1 MYLCNKK
8 KMKFSIITINYNNYE
23 GLRRT
28 VESVIGQTYKD
39 FEYIVIDGGST
50 DCSVDIIKENDLA
63 ISYWISER
71 DNGIYHAMNKGVIQA
86 HGDYCIF
93 MNSGDCFYDSYV
105 LEGVS
110 CNLNNE
116 DVIVGKVVINDNHDI
131 ISPPPPKNE
140 LTFYHLYSG
149 AIPHQGAFIKRELLI
164 KYPYD
169 EKLKISS
176 DWKFFVQTLIIDN
189 FSINYIDVFIA
200 RYDLNGFSSSNPELM
215 RKEKDEVLASMF
227 PPRVIA
233 DYQRMKQSE
242 CLTQTITP
250 LLRLHYRIDKL
261 VYKIAC
267 LILRI
272 KTDSHE

>member
-1 MYLCNKK
+1 MLYT
-8 KMKFSIITINYNNYE
+8 IITINYNNTN

-28 VESVIGQTYKD
+28 IESVVVQSCRN

-50 DCSVDIIKENDLA
+50 DGSVDVIKEYSTEIDF
-63 ISYWISER
+63 WVSEK
-71 DNGIYHAMNKGVIQA
+71 DHGIYHAMNKGVILS

-93 MNSGDCFYDSYV
+93 MNSGDCFYDSSV
-105 LEGVS
+105 LEKVS

-116 DVIVGKVVINDNHDI
+116 DVIVGKVVINDNYDI

-149 AIPHQGAFIKRELLI
+149 AIPHQGSFIKRELLI

-189 FSINYIDVFIA
+189 CSIDYIDVFIA

-261 VYKIAC
+261 VYKIAS